1 MTITIAERKV
11 RIRQPKLYTYED
23 YARLTPTDSGNF
35 ELRNGQ
41 IIYMPSPTPNH
52 QEICLN
58 IATEL
63 RAYVRAKKLG
73 RVIISPMDV
82 TLTPTDTIQPDVL
95 FVREDRLNII
105 TDKRVVGA
113 PDLVV
118 EVLSEGNTQKE
129 MNYKKFVYE
138 TAGVREY
145 WFINPEKQTLTQ
157 YENIGQEF
165 LRLQVL
171 NAGDTLRSTTVE
183 GFSLIVGEVFV

>member
-52 QEICLN
+52 QEICGG
-58 IATEL
+58 IYAEL

-138 TAGVREY
+138 TAGVGEY

-183 GFSLIVGEVFV
+183 GFSLLVGEVFA

>member
-1 MTITIAERKV
+1 MTVTIAERKV

-35 ELRNGQ
+35 ELQNGQ
-41 IIYMPSPTPNH
+41 IIYMASPTPNH
-52 QEICLN
+52 QEICLS

-73 RVIISPMDV
+73 RVIIAPMDV

-95 FVREDRLNII
+95 FVQEDRLEII
-105 TDKRVVGA
+105 SDKRVIGA

-118 EVLSEGNTQKE
+118 EVLSAGNTKKE

-157 YENIGQEF
+157 YENVGQEF
-165 LRLQVL
+165 IRLHVL
-171 NAGDTLRSTTVE
+171 TKQDTLHSIAVN
-183 GFSLIVGEVFV
+183 GFSLAVGEVFA